1 MEKNHKKMEKEMKG
15 MLKKE
20 VEVQLGIFESSHL
33 IYLLYSQIMIN
44 FTMHREK
51 NGKVRERLF

>member
-1 MEKNHKKMEKEMKG
+1 MKG

-20 VEVQLGIFESSHL
+20 VEVQLGSFESSNL

-51 NGKVRERLF
+51 DGKVRERVF